1 MPSWLAKGKFYLPS
15 MQHCLNGGMAWPIFT
30 TAIAYL
36 WRDAAIECL
45 YGGFLVF
52 HPYSVIHAIDNITST
67 IHYYF
72 QKLLRML
79 HIQCNTCLFFF
90 FFSFQNKVSRK
101 IGSTTC
107 HFFKI
112 NNFHSNCMLMYKLP
126 CMLRKE
132 KVVVCICDLLIFV
145 NK

>member
-36 WRDAAIECL
+36 WRDARNGDAICCNR
-45 YGGFLVF
+45 VF
-52 HPYSVIHAIDNITST
+52 IWWIFGLSSIFCHPCYWQ
-67 IHYYF
+67 HYEYDT
-72 QKLLRML
+72 LLFSKTTKDVAHTMYYL
-79 HIQCNTCLFFF
+79 SFFF
-90 FFSFQNKVSRK
+90 FFL
-101 IGSTTC
+101 
-107 HFFKI
+107 FKI
-112 NNFHSNCMLMYKLP
+112 TNFYSNCMLMYKLP